1 MEKITMRSL
10 LVLIV
15 GPFAEVAAR
24 SHLSNALGLLV
35 FALLLLAPSGAN
47 AQRIYRC
54 VDDKG
59 VLHMEEGV
67 LPAWCASQYAP
78 VTSSAPPT
86 AKEIEET
93 RRFMERQ
100 IVSET
105 AREERCR
112 VGQERIEEIK
122 EDGLDAIDLQSDD
135 RKRGRF
141 TRGDARAARQINK
154 SAASAQARLQSCI
167 GETQARAAELRIALA
182 DPGKTAA
189 TVPEWRAEQQRMERE
204 RVGQLKV
211 AQERQ
216 VAAARAAEERRLTDE
231 TTKRVA
237 AEAEAEAQR
246 RALARREAEADR
258 ARALRRDLGV
268 ILDEIAATSRS
279 VIAAS
284 ESARADLLQME
295 KDVDIL
301 QRRHGAALRAPEY
314 REPVAALVEG
324 VLALRAAGAA
334 VEKEAQLA
342 AALAER
348 TTRLQAVKGRMG
360 SGGGTLVD
368 RANLDTLAREADA
381 SRAEHEKAARVLA
394 ERRGSLVR
402 VVERTTQMSASLQ

>member
-1 MEKITMRSL
+1 MNVISS
-10 LVLIV
+10 V
-15 GPFAEVAAR
+15 
-24 SHLSNALGLLV
+24 LGLVV
-35 FALLLLAPSGAN
+35 FALLFLTPSLAG

-54 VDDKG
+54 VDEKG

-78 VTSSAPPT
+78 VTSSAPPA

-112 VGQERIEEIK
+112 AGQERIEEIK
-122 EDGLDAIDLQSDD
+122 EDGLDAVDLQADD
-135 RKRGRF
+135 RKRGRV
-141 TRGDARAARQINK
+141 TRGDRRAKKQIEK
-154 SAASAQARLQSCI
+154 SAESAQARLQSCI
-167 GETQARAAELRIALA
+167 GEAQARAAELRVALA
-182 DPGKTAA
+182 DPAKTTA

-216 VAAARAAEERRLTDE
+216 VAAARAAEERRLADE
-231 TTKRVA
+231 AQKRA
-237 AEAEAEAQR
+237 ALEAEAEAQR
-246 RALARREAEADR
+246 RALARKEAEADR
-258 ARALRRDLGV
+258 ARALRRDLSV
-268 ILDEIAATSRS
+268 MLDSIAATSRS

-284 ESARADLLQME
+284 ESARADLFQME
-295 KDVDIL
+295 KDVDAL

-334 VEKEAQLA
+334 MEKEAQLA
-342 AALAER
+342 TASIER
-348 TTRLQAVKGRMG
+348 TTRVQAIKGRVG
-360 SGGGTLVD
+360 SGSGTLVE
-368 RANLDTLAREADA
+368 RANFETLSREADA
-381 SRAEHEKAARVLA
+381 SRAEHEKAVKVLA

-402 VVERTTQMSASLQ
+402 VVERTTQLSASLQ